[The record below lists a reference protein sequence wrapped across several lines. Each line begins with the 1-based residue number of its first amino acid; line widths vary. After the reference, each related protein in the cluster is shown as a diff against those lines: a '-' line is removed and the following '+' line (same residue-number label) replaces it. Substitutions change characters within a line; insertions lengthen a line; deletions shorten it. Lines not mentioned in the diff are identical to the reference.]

1 MIVRFLPFLAWFRGF
16 TVARFRLDFLSGLTV
31 ALVLIPQS
39 MAYAQLANLPA
50 YHGLY
55 AAFLPPLLAAAF
67 GSSHQ
72 LATGPVAVVS
82 LMTATALAP
91 LATAGSTSFVA
102 YAILLALIVGA
113 FQLLLGVLRLG
124 MVVNFLSHPVVNGFT
139 NAAALIIATSQ
150 LGKLLGVEVESGEH
164 HYQTVIATVRAALV
178 HLHLPSLLL
187 GGLALVIMIVLKRLA
202 PRVPNVLVAVGITT
216 VLSWAI
222 GFDRQQSIAAERIG
236 DPAVL
241 AGVHGYNLHLDA
253 LDRKME
259 ERVGLGACLREITA
273 KSGSGSVE
281 AIEVASRI
289 AVLDVLVTQ
298 LRARISAD
306 RDDLRRIRLVEESEP
321 EAGGKLR
328 QADGNETGADGRRW
342 RIRVGNQRID
352 PAAIRLMSGGAVVG
366 GIPPGLPKVRAP
378 KLDLGVVL
386 DLLPMAVIITILG
399 FMEAISIAKAMA
411 AKTGQRLDPNQE
423 LIGQGIA
430 NMAGAM
436 TMGYPVSGSFSRSA
450 VNYQA
455 GAVTGMSNVFS
466 SLVVLVTL
474 LFLTP
479 LLYHLPQSVLA
490 AVIMMA
496 VIGLVNVG
504 GFIHA
509 WKAQRYDG
517 FISIATFSATL
528 YFAPHLDRGILLG
541 VLLSLVFYL
550 VRTMKP
556 DTAIL
561 SRTPEGAY
569 RNAARWNLETCR
581 HVAVLRF
588 NNSLFFA
595 NVSYLEE
602 ATLGLVSSMPELRHV
617 LIVGNGINE
626 LDASGEEML
635 SMVVSRLRARGIDVS
650 LSGLN
655 DKVIDV
661 LKRTHLFEKIGAD
674 HFHTSV
680 GQAVARIHGMSCIE
694 VPGADCPLLTATFRE
709 GGPVRPEG

>member
-1 MIVRFLPFLAWFRGF
+1 MLVRFLPFLAWFRGF
-16 TVARFRLDFLSGLTV
+16 TVARLRVDFLSGLTV

-67 GSSHQ
+67 GSSAQ

-91 LATAGSTSFVA
+91 LATAGSASFVA

-164 HYQTVIATVRAALV
+164 HYETVIATVRAALV
-178 HLHLPSLLL
+178 HLHLTSLLL
-187 GGLALVIMIVLKRLA
+187 GGLALAIMIFLKRLA
-202 PRVPNVLVAVGITT
+202 PRVPNVLVAVTITT

-222 GFDRQQSIAAERIG
+222 GFDRQQTIAAERIG
-236 DPAVL
+236 DPSVL
-241 AGVHGYNLHLDA
+241 AAIDAYNQHLDA

-259 ERVGLGACLREITA
+259 ERVGLSACLREINGT
-273 KSGSGSVE
+273 SGSGSVG

-289 AVLDVLVTQ
+289 AVLDVLVTE
-298 LRARISAD
+298 LRVRISAD
-306 RDDLRRIRLVEESEP
+306 RDDLRRIRLVEE
-321 EAGGKLR
+321 AGAGQLR
-328 QADGNETGADGRRW
+328 QADGDERGADGRRW
-342 RIRVGNQRID
+342 RIRVGNQRLD

-366 GIPPGLPKVRAP
+366 RIPPGLPAVRAP
-378 KLDLGVVL
+378 KVELGVVL
-386 DLLPMAVIITILG
+386 ELLPMAVIITILG

-411 AKTGQRLDPNQE
+411 ARTGQRLDPNQE

-430 NMAGAM
+430 NMAGAV

-455 GAVTGMSNVFS
+455 GAVTGMSSVFS
-466 SLVVLVTL
+466 SLVVMAAL

-496 VIGLVNVG
+496 VIGLVNVS
-504 GFIHA
+504 GFVHA

-517 FISIATFSATL
+517 FISIATFATTL

-550 VRTMKP
+550 IRTMKP

-635 SMVVSRLRARGIDVS
+635 STVVSRLRARGIDVS
-650 LSGLN
+650 ISGLN

-661 LKRTHLFEKIGAD
+661 LKRTHLHEKIGAD

-680 GQAVARIHGMSCIE
+680 AQAVTRIHGMSCIE
-694 VPGADCPLLTATFRE
+694 VPGADCPLLTPTFKE